1 MYKGAFIIFALNNN
15 VTEEEQIQIVRD
27 QILKWYIEKAE
38 LFLKERVRILSEK
51 TGIQPQGMKIREQQK
66 RWGSCTKDNI
76 LIFNWLII
84 MAPVS
89 VIDYIII
96 HELCHLKYPNHS
108 ENFWK
113 EVAVFRP
120 DFQKRRDW
128 LRIRGPELSF

>member
-1 MYKGAFIIFALNNN
+1 MQDSTVIDWI
-15 VTEEEQIQIVRD
+15 
-27 QILKWYIEKAE
+27 
-38 LFLKERVRILSEK
+38 
-51 TGIQPQGMKIREQQK
+51 
-66 RWGSCTKDNI
+66 TKDNI

-89 VIDYIII
+89 VIDYIIV

-113 EVAVFRP
+113 EVAVFCL

-128 LRIRGPELSF
+128 LRIRGLELSF